1 VSHDMKNN
9 VFLPM
14 FFNKINLYL
23 TFISANKPAVW
34 HCIPMQHPGP
44 FAMAWG
50 IWAIRSGLRAP
61 LDKTKEGDD

>member
-1 VSHDMKNN
+1 
-9 VFLPM
+9 M

-23 TFISANKPAVW
+23 TLISANKPAVW

-50 IWAIRSGLRAP
+50 IWAIRSGLDICDNAMFNFQMYV
-61 LDKTKEGDD
+61 